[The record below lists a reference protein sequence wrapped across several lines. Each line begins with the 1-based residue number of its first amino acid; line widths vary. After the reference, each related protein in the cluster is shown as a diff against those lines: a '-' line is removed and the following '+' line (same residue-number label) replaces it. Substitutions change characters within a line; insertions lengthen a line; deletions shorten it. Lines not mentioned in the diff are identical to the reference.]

1 MLPFQDHRFK
11 ALIISQVDVFYRKAV
26 IKAQELK
33 NYGGIQPSELAAKY
47 DGENC
52 RR

>member
-11 ALIISQVDVFYRKAV
+11 ALRISHLDVFYRKAV

-33 NYGGIQPSELAAKY
+33 NYQQPSEAAKY

-52 RR
+52 S